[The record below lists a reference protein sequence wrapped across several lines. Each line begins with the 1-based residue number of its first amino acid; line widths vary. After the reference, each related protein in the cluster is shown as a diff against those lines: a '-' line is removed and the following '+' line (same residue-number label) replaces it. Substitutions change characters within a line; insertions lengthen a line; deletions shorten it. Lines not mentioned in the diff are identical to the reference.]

1 MGDEDPY
8 LMHGSLGPLSLTSPN
23 GISVSSAVFAGLTRV
38 SVTPIDTQTAE
49 RAIGIAVSV
58 SVSTVG
64 LYGAYLRSLWCAVKR
79 EKKSFQVPA
88 KTVKVM

>member
-58 SVSTVG
+58 STVG